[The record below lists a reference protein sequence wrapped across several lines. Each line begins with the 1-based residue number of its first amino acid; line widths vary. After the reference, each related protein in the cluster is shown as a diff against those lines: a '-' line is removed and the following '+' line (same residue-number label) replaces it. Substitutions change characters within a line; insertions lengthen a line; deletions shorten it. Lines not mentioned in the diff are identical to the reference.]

1 MMEEVVVL
9 GVELLFLNLI
19 PQELEEQ
26 VVVEQVLQML
36 LLIQH
41 LKE

>member
-1 MMEEVVVL
+1 MLEEVVVL
-9 GVELLFLNLI
+9 GVELLFLNPI
-19 PQELEEQ
+19 PQELVEQ
-26 VVVEQVLQML
+26 VGVEQVLQML